1 MPLRTFSLTALVA
14 TSFLSA
20 KHPVPGLT
28 TTPSGLE
35 YVDMRPGAGKPPEV
49 GQTCTVLYRGW
60 IYVAQGNHQGKL
72 FDSAQDPKHPFH
84 FHIGKGE
91 VIPGWDEGIKAMK
104 PGGKRV
110 LIIPPALA
118 YASQGYGDDIPP
130 GATLLFEVELL
141 SVKK

>member
-1 MPLRTFSLTALVA
+1 MSLRTFALIA
-14 TSFLSA
+14 LAAGTMLSA

-28 TTPSGLE
+28 VTASGLQ
-35 YVDMRPGAGKPPEV
+35 YVDMRPGQGKPPEA
-49 GQTCTVLYRGW
+49 GQTCTVLYSGW
-60 IYVAQGNHQGKL
+60 LYVDQGNHRGKL
-72 FDSAQDPKHPFH
+72 FDSATNPKHPFH
-84 FHIGKGE
+84 FQIGKGE
-91 VIPGWDEGIKAMK
+91 VIPGWDEGIKAMR

-118 YASQGYGDDIPP
+118 YASQGAGADIPP